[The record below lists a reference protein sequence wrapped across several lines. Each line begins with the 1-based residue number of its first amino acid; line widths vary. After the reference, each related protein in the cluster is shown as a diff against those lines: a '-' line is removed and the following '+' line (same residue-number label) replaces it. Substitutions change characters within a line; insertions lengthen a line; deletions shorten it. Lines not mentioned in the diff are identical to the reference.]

1 MIVKV
6 AKIKSAE
13 FVPVIITLE
22 TQQELD
28 DFTVHI
34 QVTKEEHIE
43 PMVEQSEVNRIYL
56 LGVRIYRKLVFEL
69 NN

>member
-1 MIVKV
+1 MKV